1 MTVLDQRSVS
11 KKNQKIRQFRE
22 LYPEVE
28 LIVVYQ
34 RDFNALILRHGLHA
48 AAPAA

>member
-34 RDFNALILRHGLHA
+34 RDFNALILRHGLHT
-48 AAPAA
+48 APAA